1 MTSTRF
7 RISLLTVLFALG
19 SAVAYTSFRREGGDE
34 TAKAAQTFLK
44 QLSPEQLKISQL
56 AYAAPERVD
65 WHFIPKPARKGMQV
79 KEMTPAQREA
89 AFLLLRSVVSQ
100 MGYKKAT
107 TIMAMEKLLF
117 ELEQG
122 KGANIRDPERYFF
135 TVFGNPAGQEQWG
148 LSIEGHHMSL
158 NFVLKGDQVISSTPQ
173 VFAANPATI
182 KNANASGFE
191 IGARILAHEE
201 QLAFDLVKSLT
212 AEQLA
217 AALIDKT
224 APKEV
229 RNAGMAQPPTDAAV
243 GIAAGKLSA
252 EQQKVLRG
260 LLEEYCGAMPEH
272 VAQARLKEL
281 DAAGFDKVHFA
292 WAGATE
298 PGVGHYYR
306 VQGPTFLVE
315 FVNTQPDAAGN
326 VANHIHCLWR
336 DIRGD
341 FALPAKAE

>member
-229 RNAGMAQPPTDAAV
+229 RNAGMAQPQTDAAV